1 MVVKVQ
7 TVSEISRH
15 IRGMLRET
23 WSHDEAGAL
32 TAAIILEYTGMG
44 RAAQLAFGDRIPGE
58 AAAER
63 ILEAA
68 ARAAAGEPLQYIF
81 GYAEFCG
88 HRLEVGPGVLIPR
101 PETEEMTLMII
112 RENSGFRG
120 SLTDLCTGSGCIAI
134 ALSLA
139 FTGAKVTATDLSAA
153 ALETAQRNSSEL
165 GARVTLL
172 KSDLLAESSI
182 SDIPESNIIVSN
194 PPYVTTSEK
203 EAMHRNVL
211 DHEPREALF
220 VPDDDPLVYYRA
232 IAGVAEERLLPGGT
246 LWLEVNENLAG
257 ETAALF
263 APAIYRQ
270 VRVLRDIRG
279 KHRFI
284 KAEKHG

>member
-1 MVVKVQ
+1 MGAKLQ

-15 IRGMLRET
+15 IVELLQESWPR
-23 WSHDEAGAL
+23 HEAGAL
-32 TAAIILEYTGMG
+32 AAAIILEYTGMG
-44 RAAQLAFGDRIPGE
+44 KAAQLAFGDRMPDR
-58 AAAER
+58 ATAER

-81 GYAEFCG
+81 GYTEFCG

-139 FTGAKVTATDLSAA
+139 FPGARTTATDLSAV
-153 ALETAQRNSSEL
+153 ALETARRNITGL
-165 GARVTLL
+165 GATVTLL
-172 KSDLLAESSI
+172 ESDLLGNSHI

-194 PPYVTTSEK
+194 PPYVTAREK

-211 DHEPREALF
+211 EHEPPEALF
-220 VPDDDPLVYYRA
+220 VPDDNQLLFYSA
-232 IAGVAEERLLPGGT
+232 IAGVAAERLLPGGT
-246 LWLEVNENLAG
+246 LWLEINENLAAR
-257 ETAALF
+257 TAALLS
-263 APAIYRQ
+263 PALYRQ
-270 VRVLRDIRG
+270 VRVIRDIRG
-279 KHRFI
+279 KERFI
-284 KAEKHG
+284 KAEKHV

>member
-1 MVVKVQ
+1 MGAKLQ

-15 IRGMLRET
+15 IVELLQKSWPR
-23 WSHDEAGAL
+23 HEAGAL
-32 TAAIILEYTGMG
+32 AAAIILEYTGMG
-44 RAAQLAFGDRIPGE
+44 KAAQLAFGDRMPDR
-58 AAAER
+58 AAAEM

-81 GYAEFCG
+81 GYTEFCG

-139 FTGAKVTATDLSAA
+139 FPGAKVTATDLSAA
-153 ALETAQRNSSEL
+153 ALETTRRNVTTL
-165 GARVTLL
+165 GASVTLL
-172 KSDLLAESSI
+172 ESDLLGNSHI

-194 PPYVTTSEK
+194 PPYVTAREK

-211 DHEPREALF
+211 EHEPTEALF
-220 VPDDDPLVYYRA
+220 VPDDNPLLFYSA
-232 IAGVAEERLLPGGT
+232 IAGVAAERLLPGGT
-246 LWLEVNENLAG
+246 LWLEINENLAAR
-257 ETAALF
+257 TAALLT
-263 APAIYRQ
+263 PALYRQ
-270 VRVLRDIRG
+270 VRVIRDIRG
-279 KHRFI
+279 KERFI
-284 KAEKHG
+284 KAEKHV